1 MMAGPLLLMASWLL
15 RPATSFTLFQTPYCR
30 YTISGSCSCSRISRS
45 SRRSKSRLF
54 SSVAVQNGISRL
66 AAFQSLLAT
75 HGAPG
80 SLGCHEPNDLVPLT
94 MAEEPELLLALESS
108 MTANLHPHLFPV
120 AKSTKTGHYICG
132 LRRASDTSSEGPW
145 PIVESAPGARGM
157 RLLALHSEHL
167 MRRMAAEND
176 VEGGNLDVVK
186 TYNAQLGQ
194 GIVKDPLFDI
204 PYTLGS
210 VAKLGYGPEKYIL
223 LKVGP
228 FPDLYE
234 SMALSHAA
242 KGDEASSLIAAEA
255 SNGKF
260 SGFGSTFRF
269 YARLLNSFPNRD
281 DETRD
286 AARICWRLPLPSMGM
301 TDDDFRD
308 VAILGKIATVNDSME
323 KVLEN
328 MQTYYEKLRQ
338 HEQDDPGSSGGKTP
352 EQSSIEEAN
361 YLLDTVALKS
371 SCNWSDIRPKL
382 GEIYASAG
390 REDMATFVDPT
401 RVV

>member
-1 MMAGPLLLMASWLL
+1 MMAGPLFLMASWLL
-15 RPATSFTLFQTPYCR
+15 RPATSFTLLKSPSCR
-30 YTISGSCSCSRISRS
+30 NSISSSISSSSSSRS
-45 SRRSKSRLF
+45 SKSRLF

-66 AAFQSLLAT
+66 AAFQSLLTT

-94 MAEEPELLLALESS
+94 TKEEPELLLALESS
-108 MTANLHPHLFPV
+108 MAANLHPHLFPV

-132 LRRASDTSSEGPW
+132 LRRASDTSSDGPW

-176 VEGGNLDVVK
+176 VEGGNHDIIK
-186 TYNAQLGQ
+186 TYNAKLGQ
-194 GIVKDPLFDI
+194 GIVKDAQFDI
-204 PYTLGS
+204 PYTIGS

-234 SMALSHAA
+234 SMALSHAN

-269 YARLLNSFPNRD
+269 YAKLLNSFPNRD

-301 TDDDFRD
+301 TDEDFRD
-308 VAILGKIATVNDSME
+308 VAVLGKIATVNDSME

-328 MQTYYEKLRQ
+328 MQAYYEKIRQ

-352 EQSSIEEAN
+352 EQSAIEEAN
-361 YLLDTVALKS
+361 YLLDTVALKP
-371 SCNWSDIRPKL
+371 SCNWSEIRPKL

-390 REDMATFVDPT
+390 REDMAAFVDPS